1 HQVDLAVPGV
11 HCGACINTVET
22 ALGQLPGVEGARVN
36 LSTKRVSVRW
46 RGDLLPPLV
55 QTLAHMGYPSHVAE
69 DVEAG
74 TDKVLKELVRAVGIS
89 GFAAGN
95 IMLLSVSVWS
105 GADGATRDL
114 FHWISAL
121 IALP

>member
-1 HQVDLAVPGV
+1 LAGNALALPSDDEVLFAARAIGDGVHQVDLAVPGV

-74 TDKVLKELVRAVGIS
+74 TDKVLKELVRAVGI
-89 GFAAGN
+89 
-95 IMLLSVSVWS
+95 
-105 GADGATRDL
+105 
-114 FHWISAL
+114 
-121 IALP
+121 